1 MLELDSAAT
10 ANGMAIPQRTLATGA
25 TGIFALGLAGQGIFR
40 NSPSSYQPDASG
52 QITLATTAVSAGNLD
67 INTFNSV
74 FQKDPLDT
82 TNSTVAAPDATFG
95 RGTAKILGTD
105 PAVTFN
111 LSYYI
116 VDANTALLL
125 GTDTVRTQTG
135 IIASQSPAST
145 N

>member
-10 ANGMAIPQRTLATGA
+10 ANGMAIPQGTLTSSA
-25 TGIFALGLAGQGIFR
+25 TGIFALGLGGQGIFH
-40 NSPSSYQPDASG
+40 NSASSYQPDASG
-52 QITLATTAVSAGNLD
+52 QITLAGTSVGVGNLD

-74 FQKDPLDT
+74 FQSDPVDT
-82 TNSTVAAPDATFG
+82 VNSTIAAPDGTFG
-95 RGTAKILGTD
+95 RGTAKLVGTN

-116 VDANTALLL
+116 VDGNTALLL

-135 IIASQSPAST
+135 IITLQSPT